1 MVDRT
6 ITYTQA
12 VPRSQDFLQTQKDF
26 LLGLGYLS
34 QAILGQPQQIFSNT
48 IAWVDGLA
56 CNPVSPTSLNVTIG
70 SGSIYEMEE
79 IDATSY
85 GVLGVDTGTV
95 LKQGL
100 LPSQITLAC
109 TPPTTSGYSQ
119 YYLVEAIYNDV
130 DGGPTVLPYYNAAN
144 PLIPL
149 GGPGNSGQQQ
159 YTVRQ
164 GICVVAL
171 KAGVAAP
178 TGTQAI
184 PPADAGYTPLW
195 SVLVS
200 NGQTQITSTNIAVI
214 PNAPFISPKLTQIPP
229 AIQAQKD
236 NFAIDLSTA
245 AAPNAMSIILPSW
258 TNVVPGL
265 TLRIQKSLYKNTAS
279 PTLSINGGPPLGVAW
294 ADGNALQPGDWPLNA
309 VGQITFTG
317 TSWELYTIA
326 GPSIFARVAPG
337 TAPVVSDAS
346 LLHYGIDTGTANAAL
361 CASVAPTIGSSITV
375 GMTFE
380 VQKIS
385 QANSGTMTFS
395 ASATIGGAVLAPLY
409 WADGN
414 ALQAGDWPAGAL
426 AIIVFD
432 GTYYRLLSV
441 TNRPVTFPQGAYV
454 HYGIASGINTLTAT
468 TTPLFSSMADGIFL
482 ELNPTQANTGPVNL
496 SCNGLSPAAVQTITG
511 NNLSSGQFQPAQ
523 PVLLMSLGGV
533 WKVLTGGVSA
543 AGFTNIQVF
552 TSSGTYTPTA
562 GAQKALVFVTGG
574 GGAGAVAT
582 GGGGG
587 AGATTISAVSLG
599 GLGPIPYTIGA
610 GGAGAVMGNGG
621 PGGTTSFGSY
631 ASSGGGN
638 GGTGNIGGGGGQP
651 ILGTLY
657 CPGGDGG
664 GAPEQ
669 TTALVGGVGGSS
681 FWGGGGMGWVKGSFS
696 NGAGNPGQAYGSG
709 GGGAQALGPPVAG
722 GNGRPGVIMVLEF

>member
-144 PLIPL
+144 PSIPL

-159 YTVRQ
+159 YTIRQ
-164 GICVVAL
+164 GVCVVGL

-178 TGTQAI
+178 TGSQTI
-184 PPADAGYTPLW
+184 PPADAGFTPLW
-195 SVLVS
+195 SILVS
-200 NGQTQITSTNIAVI
+200 NGQTTITSPNIAPI
-214 PNAPFISPKLTQIPP
+214 ANAPFISPKLTQIPP
-229 AIQAQKD
+229 AIQAQVN
-236 NFAIDLSTA
+236 NFAIDTSVSA
-245 AAPNAMSIILPSW
+245 SPNAMQITLPSW
-258 TNVVPGL
+258 TNVIEGM
-265 TLRIQKSLYKNTAS
+265 TLRVITSAYKNTS
-279 PTLSINGGPPLGVAW
+279 NPTLSINGGAPIPIYW
-294 ADGNALQPGDWPLNA
+294 ADTNSLAPGDWPGGA
-309 VGQITFTG
+309 IGQITFNG

-337 TAPVVSDAS
+337 TSPTVSDAS

-361 CASVAPTIGSSITV
+361 CASVAPTIGSNISAGITV
-375 GMTFE
+375 E
-380 VQKIS
+380 VQKI
-385 QANSGTMTFS
+385 NSTNTGSMS
-395 ASATIGGAVLAPLY
+395 LQLPATTGGPVTAPLY

-414 ALQAGDWPAGAL
+414 LLQSGDWPASAIAL
-426 AIIVFD
+426 IVFD

-441 TNRPVTFPQGAYV
+441 TNRPVTFPPAAYV
-454 HYGIASGINTLTAT
+454 HYGSSSGTN
-468 TTPLFSSMADGIFL
+468 PLPLPSIPSFISMTESIFL
-482 ELNPTQANTGPVNL
+482 E
-496 SCNGLSPAAVQTITG
+496 
-511 NNLSSGQFQPAQ
+511 
-523 PVLLMSLGGV
+523 
-533 WKVLTGGVSA
+533 
-543 AGFTNIQVF
+543 
-552 TSSGTYTPTA
+552 
-562 GAQKALVFVTGG
+562 VT
-574 GGAGAVAT
+574 
-582 GGGGG
+582 
-587 AGATTISAVSLG
+587 
-599 GLGPIPYTIGA
+599 
-610 GGAGAVMGNGG
+610 
-621 PGGTTSFGSY
+621 
-631 ASSGGGN
+631 
-638 GGTGNIGGGGGQP
+638 
-651 ILGTLY
+651 
-657 CPGGDGG
+657 
-664 GAPEQ
+664 
-669 TTALVGGVGGSS
+669 
-681 FWGGGGMGWVKGSFS
+681 
-696 NGAGNPGQAYGSG
+696 
-709 GGGAQALGPPVAG
+709 
-722 GNGRPGVIMVLEF
+722 